1 MSLAFPTLADFQ
13 KHMEVIS
20 CLYFKFS
27 GVQHQNI
34 IALKHQ
40 NGPVKK
46 TDRRNARE
54 EAWGRAQCNDKPY
67 VV

>member
-1 MSLAFPTLADFQ
+1 MSLTVPTLADFQ

-20 CLYFKFS
+20 CLLQIFWCP
-27 GVQHQNI
+27 
-34 IALKHQ
+34 ALKHQ

-46 TDRRNARE
+46 TDGSNACE
-54 EAWGRAQCNDKPY
+54 EARGRAQCDDKPY